1 MTIKTMAVYKFSFFM
16 AECLFLFH
24 NRHIMSHVHTTIFYK
39 SRRVIMSKKI
49 VPFAVITLFC
59 FIMAGCMVSKDT
71 YLKSVK
77 EAQNLSDDLYSLNE
91 EYMTLQ
97 SENDALKE
105 EISKLES
112 EVMDLENVLKA
123 KSDELSAR
131 VVALRNQITDL
142 EKEKAEKNQM
152 IEELQREILETK
164 LDKEESLKELSDTYG
179 SMLDKMK
186 SEIAQGQVTI
196 TELKGKLTV
205 NMLDA
210 VLFDLGKAEVR
221 SEGMAVLQKV
231 VDVLKDVKG
240 KVIRVEGHTDNLK
253 IHGALAKKYPSNW
266 ELSAARA
273 VNVAKYLQ
281 EKGIDP
287 AILSASA
294 FSEFKPVAGNDTQK
308 GRAQNRRIEIV
319 LIPEEFR

>member
-1 MTIKTMAVYKFSFFM
+1 
-16 AECLFLFH
+16 
-24 NRHIMSHVHTTIFYK
+24 
-39 SRRVIMSKKI
+39 MSKRI
-49 VPFAVITLFC
+49 VPFAVIMFFC
-59 FIMAGCMVSKDT
+59 FVMAGCMVSKDT

-77 EAQNLSDDLYSLNE
+77 EAQGLHDDLNSLQNRYALLHE
-91 EYMTLQ
+91 
-97 SENDALKE
+97 ENDLHKA
-105 EISKLES
+105 EIVKLES
-112 EVMDLENVLKA
+112 EVTELENVLKA
-123 KSDELSAR
+123 KSDELFAK
-131 VVALRNQITDL
+131 VVALRNTITDL
-142 EKEKAEKNQM
+142 EKEKAEKNQR
-152 IEELQREILETK
+152 IEELRQEIFEIK
-164 LDKEESLKELSDTYG
+164 LDKEESLKEMSDTYG
-179 SMLDKMK
+179 SMLDKMQ

-210 VLFDLGKAEVR
+210 VLFDLGKAEIR
-221 SEGMAVLQKV
+221 PEGMVVLQKV

-287 AILSASA
+287 TILSGSA
-294 FSEFKPVAGNDTQK
+294 FSEYKPVASNDTQE